1 MKRSIAVALGAMM
14 CGCAA
19 MLPAPTPLRSID
31 YAAASQPAKCLFVLL
46 PGAGDRAETFE
57 KRGFVQAL
65 RGDSLSIDVR
75 ATDATLGYYMR
86 ATVLDRLAADVLSPE
101 KTRGYQEVWLVG
113 PSMGGFGSLFYSR
126 AHAADVTGVL
136 AIAPFLG
143 DRELIQEISDAG
155 GLDKWQAPARVDV
168 MDRDNYQREMWR
180 WFQAATRGQEPAP
193 LLFLGY
199 GTSDSLGAA
208 AQLLDAKLP
217 PSRVFLTDGG
227 HEWPAW
233 RRVLDNFLDSPDF
246 ATHCRADVT
255 APSAPT
261 R

>member
-31 YAAASQPAKCLFVLL
+31 YAAASQPAECLFVLL

-57 KRGFVQAL
+57 MRGFVQAL

-113 PSMGGFGSLFYSR
+113 P
-126 AHAADVTGVL
+126 
-136 AIAPFLG
+136 
-143 DRELIQEISDAG
+143 
-155 GLDKWQAPARVDV
+155 
-168 MDRDNYQREMWR
+168 
-180 WFQAATRGQEPAP
+180 
-193 LLFLGY
+193 
-199 GTSDSLGAA
+199 
-208 AQLLDAKLP
+208 
-217 PSRVFLTDGG
+217 
-227 HEWPAW
+227 
-233 RRVLDNFLDSPDF
+233 
-246 ATHCRADVT
+246 
-255 APSAPT
+255 
-261 R
+261 